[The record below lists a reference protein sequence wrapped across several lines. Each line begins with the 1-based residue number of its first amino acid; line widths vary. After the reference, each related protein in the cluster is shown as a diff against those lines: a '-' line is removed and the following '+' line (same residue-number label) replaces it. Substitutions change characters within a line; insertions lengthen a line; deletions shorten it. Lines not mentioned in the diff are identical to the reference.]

1 MENHPNI
8 RKISNSV
15 IRKYL
20 SNSAFKVQKAE
31 ECVCSHCLNGH
42 EAFEDLQDVAIKLEQ
57 YAQDNLT
64 REEYERCREEFQS
77 IIRRKNALYQYLLRG
92 PGFTYGLRSQNVNP
106 AQCIQ
111 CFFSLQCLAI
121 VPPLQVFQLT
131 NHIEDT
137 I

>member
-1 MENHPNI
+1 M
-8 RKISNSV
+8 
-15 IRKYL
+15 
-20 SNSAFKVQKAE
+20 
-31 ECVCSHCLNGH
+31 
-42 EAFEDLQDVAIKLEQ
+42 AIKLEQ

-111 CFFSLQCLAI
+111 YALCRSKECNHEHTTGTASTNELAI
-121 VPPLQVFQLT
+121 VPPLQVFQFHLFSDSIVSAT
-131 NHIEDT
+131 F
-137 I
+137 